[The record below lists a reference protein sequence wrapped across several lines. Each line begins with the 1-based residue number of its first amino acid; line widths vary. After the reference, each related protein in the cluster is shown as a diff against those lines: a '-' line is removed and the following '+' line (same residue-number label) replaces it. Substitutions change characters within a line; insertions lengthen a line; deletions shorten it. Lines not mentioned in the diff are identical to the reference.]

1 VPVALLAPLAVAAL
15 AWLWFIA
22 RGKARGSVKRLGLRA
37 TLLAIAFGLVAAG
50 MSRGVF
56 ARATLGFR
64 LAILLALLS
73 VVIGYLYLVRFCDA
87 CGRMERNLRVARCA
101 RCRASLPVH
110 GMTARLRCD
119 PPLAEAPRSRTR
131 PGRR

>member
-1 VPVALLAPLAVAAL
+1 MPVALVAPLAVAAI

-22 RGKARGSVKRLGLRA
+22 RGKASGSVKRLGLRA
-37 TLLAIAFGLVAAG
+37 TLLVLVFGLVAAG

-56 ARATLGFR
+56 ARASLGFR
-64 LAILLALLS
+64 LAILLALLA

-87 CGRMERNLRVARCA
+87 CGRMERNLKLARCA
-101 RCRASLPVH
+101 RCGGMLPLH
-110 GMTARLRCD
+110 GMTARLNREA
-119 PPLAEAPRSRTR
+119 PLAEVPRQRAR